1 MKIIVVHASAGAGH
15 SKAAEAI
22 YHYLKEYYPDIE
34 ARIVDI
40 LEETNPLFRFTY
52 KYGYSFLVR
61 HAPILWSLSFRITH
75 FKNLQPFTRGSVFFL
90 NRLNTKK
97 FRDFLIRE
105 NPDCVISTHFLSSE
119 ISAFLKIK
127 QKIKSRVVT
136 VITDFGVH
144 PFWLSC
150 GTDLYIV
157 ASEFTKQ
164 KLLEEGI
171 NQDLIRVFG
180 IPVDAKFLKEF
191 NKDELLAK
199 FNLDRH
205 KFTILVVTGSFGT
218 GPIEEI
224 ADTLYQEA
232 QLIVV
237 CANNKKLF
245 EKLSRK
251 NYPNV
256 RVFGFVDN
264 IQELMFVSDV
274 IITKPG
280 GLSIAESLSMD
291 LFPVFIAAIPGQET
305 ENIRVLAK
313 YGLAREAAN
322 TRLIKETVLDLKDH
336 PEKLS
341 SIKEA
346 IHNLKKPFA
355 VKDICD
361 AVCQGSSGIAGC
373 RSI

>member
-22 YHYLKEYYPDIE
+22 YHYLKEYCPDTK
-34 ARIVDI
+34 AYIVDI
-40 LEETNPLFRFTY
+40 LDKTNPFFRFSY
-52 KYGYSFLVR
+52 KYGYSFLVS
-61 HAPILWSLSFRITH
+61 HVPMLWSLSFWITY
-75 FKNLQPFTRGSVFFL
+75 FKILRPFTRPIASFL
-90 NRLNTKK
+90 NRLSTKK
-97 FRDFLIRE
+97 FAEFLIRE

-144 PFWLSC
+144 PFWVSY

-164 KLLEEGI
+164 KLLEQGI
-171 NQDLIRVFG
+171 SQDLIRVFG
-180 IPVDAKFLKEF
+180 IPVDTKFLKEF

-218 GPIEEI
+218 GPIQEI
-224 ADTLYQEA
+224 TEALYQEV
-232 QLIVV
+232 QIIVV

-245 EKLSRK
+245 EKLSSK

-256 RVFGFVDN
+256 RVFGFIDN
-264 IQELMFVSDV
+264 IQELMFVSDA

-280 GLSIAESLSMD
+280 GLGISESLVME
-291 LFPVFIAAIPGQET
+291 LFPIFIAAIAGQET
-305 ENIRVLAK
+305 ENIKALAK

-322 TRLIKETVLDLKDH
+322 IHLIKETVLDLRGH

-346 IHNLKKPFA
+346 IRNVKKPFA

-361 AVCQGSSGIAGC
+361 AVCQGSSGVTGC
-373 RSI
+373 RPI